1 VNQEMLNVTL
11 RRATADDDGLV
22 ERWRN
27 QPSTRRFQASP
38 RRPIEQIRALLA
50 EQAAVPEAPTA
61 VGRVGWI
68 MLLDGKPA
76 GQTQLTI
83 NPWDRDHDSATLGY
97 MVADEF
103 QGMGIATAAV
113 RLVAERS
120 FDPAQLA
127 IERIEAVAAVD
138 NLASRRVLEKAGFT
152 FEGVRRGLL
161 RISGERVDHA
171 CFGLLKTDL
180 EIQRT

>member
-1 VNQEMLNVTL
+1 MSSTRPPIVVLESQPGGSIGVTQEMLNVTL

-27 QPSTRRFQASP
+27 QPSTRRFHASP

-83 NPWDRDHDSATLGY
+83 NP
-97 MVADEF
+97 
-103 QGMGIATAAV
+103 
-113 RLVAERS
+113 
-120 FDPAQLA
+120 
-127 IERIEAVAAVD
+127 
-138 NLASRRVLEKAGFT
+138 
-152 FEGVRRGLL
+152 
-161 RISGERVDHA
+161 
-171 CFGLLKTDL
+171 
-180 EIQRT
+180 